1 MMQKCGFQS
10 LKVIQNVGVSTNE
23 ASAKKMV
30 SIILVM
36 SQAIPTQLSW
46 LWTTLTQMTTFL
58 MWEVK
63 DIVKVEDQAPFL
75 QT

>member
-1 MMQKCGFQS
+1 MIQKCRFQS
-10 LKVIQNVGVSTNE
+10 LNVIQNVGVPTNE
-23 ASAKKMV
+23 ESAKKMV

-36 SQAIPTQLSW
+36 FQAIPTQLSW
-46 LWTTLTQMTTFL
+46 LWTTLTQMTEFL

-63 DIVKVEDQAPFL
+63 NIIKVEDQAPFL